1 MIVSTLMGWG
11 LGSRAAKLIAYAGIP
26 LLILAAVGGGLW
38 FLRHDAYNDGKRDE
52 RAAWE
57 AKATELARQAAILQR
72 RADQLRQSAEQLDR
86 ARIARNRQ
94 EVNDALRNVADQ
106 ATSDRQRIR
115 ACIELRRQG
124 QNPPACQS
132 QPAR

>member
-1 MIVSTLMGWG
+1 MIATLMGWG
-11 LGSRAAKLIAYAGIP
+11 LSSRIAKLVAYVAVP
-26 LLILAAVGGGLW
+26 LLILAVIGGGIW
-38 FLRHDAYNDGKRDE
+38 FLRHDAYKDGQRDE

-57 AKATELARQAAILQR
+57 LKAAEMKALAEKLQR
-72 RADQLRQSAEQLDR
+72 KADQLRQTAEELDQ

-94 EVNDALRNVADQ
+94 EIDNALRNIPDQ
-106 ATSDRQRIR
+106 RTSPRQHAR